1 MLTQKA
7 TLDAG
12 GRGHIQSFLRRTYM
26 HAEGADRLA
35 HAVQPPTDAKCV
47 GERRRCR
54 RIAMKTDITTEE
66 MSMLLMMVARNKS
79 KTKKTRSLLA
89 LLV

>member
-1 MLTQKA
+1 
-7 TLDAG
+7 
-12 GRGHIQSFLRRTYM
+12 M

-79 KTKKTRSLLA
+79 KKTKKQEVYLLY
-89 LLV
+89 